1 LQYTDAVNLDFTR
14 ENALEFLKDKFKTT
28 IQLPPSLFLDGHVQA
43 RPKSFSWQATF
54 EEDRPSGSITIRF
67 STGERN
73 SRAALI
79 WETIVE
85 STGKELPLLPGGF
98 SEWLTQAHTL
108 TNDWFFKF
116 IEGDLEKD
124 FAGE

>member
-1 LQYTDAVNLDFTR
+1 M
-14 ENALEFLKDKFKTT
+14 
-28 IQLPPSLFLDGHVQA
+28 QA

-54 EEDRPSGSITIRF
+54 EETNPRAQITIRF
-67 STGERN
+67 STGERS
-73 SRAALI
+73 SRPALI

-85 STGKELPLLPGGF
+85 STGQRAPPLPNGF
-98 SEWLTQAHTL
+98 GEWLVQADAL
-108 TNDWFFKF
+108 TDDWFFKF